1 MLKQINDVI
10 INTDN
15 IQSIEFKDFG
25 KSQYI
30 DFTLDKGI
38 LSFEIKKKIKKSK
51 TSKVSKFMKKLNK
64 KLHTNNHKILKIK

>member
-15 IQSIEFKDFG
+15 IQSVEFKDFE

-38 LSFEIKKKIKKSK
+38 LSFELKKKIKKSK
-51 TSKVSKFMKKLNK
+51 ISKFMKKLNK

>member
-15 IQSIEFKDFG
+15 IQSVEFKDFE

-38 LSFEIKKKIKKSK
+38 LSFELKKKIKKSK
-51 TSKVSKFMKKLNK
+51 ITKFMKKLNK

>member
-15 IQSIEFKDFG
+15 IQSVEFKDFV

-38 LSFEIKKKIKKSK
+38 LSFELKKKIKKSK
-51 TSKVSKFMKKLNK
+51 ISKFMKKLNK

>member
-10 INTDN
+10 INTNN
-15 IQSIEFKDFG
+15 IQSVEFKDFE

-38 LSFEIKKKIKKSK
+38 LSFELKKKIKKSK
-51 TSKVSKFMKKLNK
+51 ITKFIKKLNK

>member
-15 IQSIEFKDFG
+15 IQSVEFKDFA

-38 LSFEIKKKIKKSK
+38 LSFEFKKK
-51 TSKVSKFMKKLNK
+51 LRN
-64 KLHTNNHKILKIK
+64 LKYQNL

>member
-10 INTDN
+10 VNTDN

-38 LSFEIKKKIKKSK
+38 LSFEINKKIKKSK
-51 TSKVSKFMKKLNK
+51 ISKFMKKLNK
-64 KLHTNNHKILKIK
+64 KLHADNLKILKIK

>member
-38 LSFEIKKKIKKSK
+38 LSFEINKKIKKSK
-51 TSKVSKFMKKLNK
+51 ISKFMKKLNK

>member
-15 IQSIEFKDFG
+15 IQSVEFKDFG

-38 LSFEIKKKIKKSK
+38 LSFELKKKIKKSK
-51 TSKVSKFMKKLNK
+51 ISKFMKKLNK

>member
-38 LSFEIKKKIKKSK
+38 LSFELKKKIK
-51 TSKVSKFMKKLNK
+51 TSKESEISKFMKKINK
-64 KLHTNNHKILKIK
+64 KLHADNLKILKIK

>member
-1 MLKQINDVI
+1 MLKQINDII
-10 INTDN
+10 INIDN

-38 LSFEIKKKIKKSK
+38 LSFELKKKIK
-51 TSKVSKFMKKLNK
+51 TSKISKFMKKLNK

>member
-10 INTDN
+10 INTNN
-15 IQSIEFKDFG
+15 IQSVEFKDFA

-38 LSFEIKKKIKKSK
+38 LSFEINKKIKKSK
-51 TSKVSKFMKKLNK
+51 ISKFMKKLNK

>member
-38 LSFEIKKKIKKSK
+38 LSFELNKKIKKSK
-51 TSKVSKFMKKLNK
+51 ITKFMKKINK
-64 KLHTNNHKILKIK
+64 KLHSCNLKILKIK

>member
-38 LSFEIKKKIKKSK
+38 LSFELKKKIKKSK
-51 TSKVSKFMKKLNK
+51 ITKFMKKINK
-64 KLHTNNHKILKIK
+64 KLHADNLKILKIK

>member
-15 IQSIEFKDFG
+15 IQSVEFKDFS
-25 KSQYI
+25 KYQYI

-38 LSFEIKKKIKKSK
+38 LSFELKKKIKKSK
-51 TSKVSKFMKKLNK
+51 ITKFMKKLNK

>member
-1 MLKQINDVI
+1 MLKQINDII

-15 IQSIEFKDFG
+15 IQSVEFKDFA

-38 LSFEIKKKIKKSK
+38 LSFELKKKIKKSK
-51 TSKVSKFMKKLNK
+51 ISKFKTSL
-64 KLHTNNHKILKIK
+64 LTFRIS

>member
-15 IQSIEFKDFG
+15 IQSVEFKDFA
-25 KSQYI
+25 KQQYI

-38 LSFEIKKKIKKSK
+38 LSFELKKKIKKSK
-51 TSKVSKFMKKLNK
+51 ISKFMKKLNK
-64 KLHTNNHKILKIK
+64 KLHSDNLKILKIK